1 MDKLKRGV
9 FYTLAGFFL
18 VSLVLFLSILL
29 TITIN
34 QSNQRL
40 TEAGGFERIIA
51 MDDSI
56 IKLLKD
62 LEDGI
67 DITLEEI
74 ISENESITNLV
85 IIESPNQDFAN
96 YGNTFYINL
105 QNLRDYI
112 ESDQSE
118 IKFDINKVY
127 NTTNKINFLIKPDN
141 LQYTHIQE
149 KSSNGT
155 LIEIIAPPTLTNS
168 IISINLNNYQVNSSN
183 LITWSLQNSGA
194 FNITILLTDDVN
206 YLETLN
212 ASIDIDNNNT
222 FTINYNSQTAEVNV
236 GEYCLRC
243 ITIDRGGFNITSE
256 FSTNLDYLGETVT
269 VNYPQGTYTMDF
281 INLNILVNKTPRML

>member
-1 MDKLKRGV
+1 MALAVNKVSSEVVINPYHKALCGESFAVPIRSMEIPTANLSATMPVFGV
-9 FYTLAGFFL
+9 TIFSKTCL
-18 VSLVLFLSILL
+18 SLSILNL
-29 TITIN
+29 IG
-34 QSNQRL
+34 S
-40 TEAGGFERIIA
+40 
-51 MDDSI
+51 
-56 IKLLKD
+56 
-62 LEDGI
+62 ED
-67 DITLEEI
+67 
-74 ISENESITNLV
+74 
-85 IIESPNQDFAN
+85 
-96 YGNTFYINL
+96 
-105 QNLRDYI
+105 
-112 ESDQSE
+112 SE